1 MNTKKAFLEM
11 LKTKGLA
18 KKLDIPKCDISIRK
32 SIAEGK
38 NQNKKLPSIDKME
51 RLLILYGAKK
61 IVEEKW
67 TF

>member
-18 KKLDIPKCDISIRK
+18 KKLDIQKCDISIWR

-38 NQNKKLPSIDKME
+38 NQNKKFPSIEKME

>member
-1 MNTKKAFLEM
+1 MNTKNAFLEM

-18 KKLDIPKCDISIRK
+18 KKLDIPKCDISIWR

-38 NQNKKLPSIDKME
+38 YTDKKFPSIDKME

>member
-18 KKLDIPKCDISIRK
+18 KKLDIPKCDISIWR

-38 NQNKKLPSIDKME
+38 NQNKKFPSIEKME
-51 RLLILYGAKK
+51 KLLI
-61 IVEEKW
+61 
-67 TF
+67 